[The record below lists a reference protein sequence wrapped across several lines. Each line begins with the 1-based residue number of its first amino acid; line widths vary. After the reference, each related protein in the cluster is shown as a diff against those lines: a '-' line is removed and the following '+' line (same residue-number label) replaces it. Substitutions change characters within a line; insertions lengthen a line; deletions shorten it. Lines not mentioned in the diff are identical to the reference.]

1 MAFVAIVNLCLTCT
15 STIPK
20 SLSIFATSTNS
31 LEMFVDSRQ
40 RDVASDEHEAKQQR
54 TEVHGKGK
62 FFF

>member
-1 MAFVAIVNLCLTCT
+1 M
-15 STIPK
+15 K
-20 SLSIFATSTNS
+20 SKPGAASPFATSTNS

-40 RDVASDEHEAKQQR
+40 RDVVSDEHEAKQQR